1 MYNMN
6 FFPIYLLLLLC
17 IVFITI
23 LSIQRKPVIE
33 HWGNSRRRPFSLPTI
48 YIPRFVTPPGM
59 TPPGMM
65 TQSASPTPTIKKV
78 DVFSKYEDTI
88 PHITMSNPTFRNIDI
103 NSLKIGDAS
112 ITRDTTNSNLIIG
125 SSNIGVDINR
135 NTIFNKPVL
144 IDEDVDTLA
153 VKEYAFVNGRTHLIN
168 EDFKLKDRFCFFD
181 SNDTNCLLKDDV
193 EYMYLASNYVNEAK
207 VLMSACISKDGLQTS
222 GSEVDA
228 KNIALDD
235 NQLCISKDHT
245 MPMLS
250 TWASKTPDE
259 DTTTS
264 SESVDEEAPSNVCT
278 KDDIEITQTY
288 TYNGSDFT
296 TYNQVEDIIEASVCT
311 DIWNSCGTQ
320 KDYNQVIR
328 FKNKNTSDCDFEDV
342 TTNLEDSTYT
352 CLDTQH
358 CKSDCKEPNK
368 KYFNRV
374 CYNLYGQNDLTIKGV
389 YEKSVRFKDPSNQS
403 SFINLD
409 GENMLMLITKPKS
422 FKIRVVDGSMKV
434 VEDNDRNRRWNKSD
448 TKVGHLRGNLAGSN
462 IAFFYENGKYLI
474 KVESEWLCIEG
485 NNIVLKSQ
493 PNTDWIIDLA

>member
-1 MYNMN
+1 M
-6 FFPIYLLLLLC
+6 C

-23 LSIQRKPVIE
+23 LSIQKKPVIE
-33 HWGNSRRRPFSLPTI
+33 HWGNSRRSPFSLPTI
-48 YIPRFVTPPGM
+48 SIPRFVTPPSM

-65 TQSASPTPTIKKV
+65 IQSTSPTPTIKKV
-78 DVFSKYEDTI
+78 DVFSKYKDTT
-88 PHITMSNPTFRNIDI
+88 PHITISNPTFRNIDI

-135 NTIFNKPVL
+135 NTIFDKPVL

-181 SNDTNCLLKDDV
+181 SNDNNCLLKDDV

-222 GSEVDA
+222 GQEVEA

-245 MPMLS
+245 MPMLR
-250 TWASKTPDE
+250 TWASKKHDE

-278 KDDIEITQTY
+278 KDDIEITKTY

-296 TYNQVEDIIEASVCT
+296 TYNQVRDTINANVCT
-311 DIWNSCGTQ
+311 DIWNSCVTQ

-352 CLDTQH
+352 CPDTQH
-358 CKSDCKEPNK
+358 CRSDCKEPNK
-368 KYFNRV
+368 KYFNWV
-374 CYNLYGQNDLTIKGV
+374 CYNLYGQNELTIQGV

-422 FKIRVVDGSMKV
+422 FKIRVEDGSMKV

-448 TKVGHLRGNLAGSN
+448 TKVGHLRGHLAGSN